1 MVNKQKRERRMKS
14 MKRMK
19 KGRNMRK
26 ISSLK
31 LIIIEMKM
39 TSVVMMTMTDMLL
52 EHFEVCDIVIKLLEY
67 KNRLFSLL
75 LRIKI

>member
-39 TSVVMMTMTDMLL
+39 TSVVMMTMTDMLQ
-52 EHFEVCDIVIKLLEY
+52 EHFEVCDVVIKLLEY

>member
-1 MVNKQKRERRMKS
+1 
-14 MKRMK
+14 
-19 KGRNMRK
+19 MRK

-39 TSVVMMTMTDMLL
+39 TSVVMMTMTDMLQ
-52 EHFEVCDIVIKLLEY
+52 EHFEVCDVVIKLLEY